1 MPILGLKASGPSHP
15 AHFSLEPLIR
25 PNILALQPYRCA
37 RDDYSAGI
45 LLDANENAIGP
56 ALPILNRSTDAD
68 ASGPSDPAS
77 GADAGAGAAVASQT
91 ISLLSDA
98 EIASLNRYPSPTHD
112 ELKREIA
119 HFRGVKDENWVFLGV
134 GSDEVIDMLYRV
146 LCVPGKDVVMT
157 TPPTYGMY
165 KVTANVNDV
174 GVLEV
179 PLVTEGGA
187 FQLDEEAMDAAFIA
201 NPDLKMLFICSPG
214 NPTGTLIPIPAIR
227 RVLENENFKGV
238 VVVDEAYIDFA
249 PEGTSAASLVNEYGN
264 VCVTQTLSKSFG
276 LAAIR
281 LGYLLAP
288 PPLVQILT
296 NTKAPYNVSLPTASL
311 AASALS
317 TQGLISMS
325 ASVST
330 LNSNRK
336 ELVSS
341 LLALPGIGAVLGGNH
356 ANFVVAQVVDS
367 EGKPS
372 NEIAA
377 RVYKTMAESK
387 GVVVRYRGN
396 EKGCA
401 GCLRITVGTA
411 EECDEAVKQLG
422 ELLAQASK

>member
-15 AHFSLEPLIR
+15 AHFNLEPLIR

-68 ASGPSDPAS
+68 ANANANADANDGAGGSS
-77 GADAGAGAAVASQT
+77 GAVVASQT

-119 HFRGVKDENWVFLGV
+119 HFRGVKDEDWVFLGV

-187 FQLDEEAMDAAFIA
+187 FQLDEEAV
-201 NPDLKMLFICSPG
+201 S
-214 NPTGTLIPIPAIR
+214 
-227 RVLENENFKGV
+227 
-238 VVVDEAYIDFA
+238 
-249 PEGTSAASLVNEYGN
+249 
-264 VCVTQTLSKSFG
+264 G
-276 LAAIR
+276 LR
-281 LGYLLAP
+281 
-288 PPLVQILT
+288 
-296 NTKAPYNVSLPTASL
+296 
-311 AASALS
+311 
-317 TQGLISMS
+317 
-325 ASVST
+325 
-330 LNSNRK
+330 
-336 ELVSS
+336 E
-341 LLALPGIGAVLGGNH
+341 
-356 ANFVVAQVVDS
+356 
-367 EGKPS
+367 
-372 NEIAA
+372 
-377 RVYKTMAESK
+377 
-387 GVVVRYRGN
+387 
-396 EKGCA
+396 
-401 GCLRITVGTA
+401 
-411 EECDEAVKQLG
+411 
-422 ELLAQASK
+422 